1 MSLPI
6 IAIVGRPNV
15 GKSTLFN
22 RLIGV
27 RYAVTSEVAGTTRD
41 RIYHDASFGTYNA
54 MVVDT
59 GGLVFDKDLK
69 NIEADVQMQ
78 ARVAIDEA
86 DLIYFVVD
94 GTEAATT
101 SDFDAAQLLRKTAK
115 PVIFIIHKV
124 DSHKI
129 SQNESELLELG
140 FGEGVKVSS
149 IHAIGLTELY
159 DKTEKIFKKLKV
171 KKEPLPSKKMIRLS
185 IVGKPNVGK
194 SSYVNSLLQEQRL
207 IVSNIPGTTIDATD
221 TPFTFSNQKFNL
233 IDTAG
238 LRRRGRRLGLER
250 FGSMR
255 SIRAI
260 ERSDITV
267 LMLDW
272 SSGLAKQDMHVS
284 EYVLEAGKGLIIVVN
299 KADLMTNQEED
310 QEKFLRLLSRRMD
323 YMPWAPVI
331 FASSVNRKNIFKIL
345 ETAIK
350 VHEERFK
357 KVPASE
363 FSMYTKAAIDSHPP
377 TGEAR
382 KTRVGKG
389 EQVDVNPPT
398 FRFLCYEPELIHFSY
413 KRYLENE
420 IRRRYGFFGTVIKIE
435 FARSKDEKRK
445 KNY

>member
-1 MSLPI
+1 MPI

-27 RYAVTSEVAGTTRD
+27 RYSVTSTVAGTTRD
-41 RIYHDASFGTYNA
+41 RIYHDTTFGTYNA
-54 MVVDT
+54 MLVDT
-59 GGLVFDKDLK
+59 GGLVFDKGLQ
-69 NIEADVQMQ
+69 NIEADVQTQ
-78 ARVAIDEA
+78 ARVAIEEA
-86 DLIYFVVD
+86 DVIYFVVD
-94 GTEAATT
+94 GTEPVTAFDYEAAN
-101 SDFDAAQLLRKTAK
+101 LLRKTAK
-115 PVIFIIHKV
+115 PVVFIIHKV
-124 DSHKI
+124 DSNKV
-129 SQNESELLELG
+129 SQNEGDFIRLG
-140 FGEGVKVSS
+140 FGEGLRVSS
-149 IHAIGLTELY
+149 IHAIGLNTLTEE
-159 DKTEKIFKKLKV
+159 TQKIFKKLKLP
-171 KKEPLPSKKMIRLS
+171 KEPLPSKKMIRLS

-221 TPFTFSNQKFNL
+221 TPFTFNGQKFNL

-238 LRRRGRRLGLER
+238 LRRRGRRLGLEK
-250 FGSMR
+250 FGSLR
-255 SIRAI
+255 SLRAI
-260 ERSDITV
+260 ERSDITI

-272 SSGLAKQDMHVS
+272 SAGLAKQDLHVS
-284 EYVLEAGKGLIIVVN
+284 EYILEAGKGLIIVVN
-299 KADLMTNQEED
+299 KADLMTDQEED
-310 QEKFLRLLSRRMD
+310 QKKFLRLLARRMD

-331 FASSVNRKNIFKIL
+331 FASSVDRKNIFKIL
-345 ETAIK
+345 DTAIN
-350 VHEERFK
+350 VHAERFK
-357 KVPASE
+357 KVPATE
-363 FSMYTKAAIDSHPP
+363 FTMFTKAAIDSHPP

-398 FRFLCYEPELIHFSY
+398 FRFICYEPELIHFSY